1 MAHIA
6 SCMSDAD
13 VDRLSI
19 GSYIARSVSPLPVV
33 DEVDHQASKPWV
45 WRMMSQSET
54 RKYQLFP
61 REKQAAG
68 PQGKGLDPEQAFA
81 LAMAQNGDKADKPC
95 AGGLRLRIKEH
106 NLIRRRKVSVPE
118 LGPMTTVHESAM
130 DSPTIPG
137 RPACHERSISA
148 PGNGWKMHHLAYRNE
163 THLSPLGDSG
173 SDIST
178 TTIPQPQSPK
188 NLPPLVIPVHTSSL
202 PRLTRQLSL
211 SRLRSGSTGSAES
224 SIRPARTEDSP
235 KTRSPYTPHSA
246 SLTGNTPMSSAASS
260 FTTSTLP
267 TPVSGTAESRASP
280 KPWKG
285 ESSLAGIET
294 PRDQV
299 NDFVQNMATPKSAV
313 EPRSASSLAS
323 HRRNVSESGSIAASI
338 MDRGRPRKRN
348 EGLKRSASKTS
359 KSAERR
365 AFETLPKG
373 WKVIDAAQ
381 MLEQAERAALHK
393 QAMQQAARFEVMRK
407 EDVDSLSRELR
418 NLDERTEYLRRTYH
432 SLRAGRRNL
441 HSRICQYLRSPRMAK
456 FSHDSML
463 KQEEALA
470 ELDSSIDDWVNK
482 LEQAENRR
490 TRIRQKLLEHVA
502 AAVTLPVSG
511 AVGISESLQF
521 ALGVAAAPPTAPA
534 NLSTPPRSPVKSS
547 FTPRIESSSPSPQ
560 RVVAQVPS
568 TIIEQPIVESTAT
581 VGLGINQTAEKQRS
595 TKEKKETIIE
605 HPFAGM
611 RRADVESIRIYAG
624 DEVAALLADVES
636 QMDRMS
642 RAADN
647 AAALRE
653 KDTCV
658 PDLPE
663 LNTNMSDEERK
674 ELHRAHSHE
683 KLQGTP
689 TTSSSSSSLDTV
701 TAATSRTKAS
711 SPNSTPR
718 TATPTATE
726 PKETA
731 AGGFLLTN
739 AVFKP

>member
-33 DEVDHQASKPWV
+33 DE
-45 WRMMSQSET
+45 SET

-81 LAMAQNGDKADKPC
+81 LAMAQNGDKGDKPC
-95 AGGLRLRIKEH
+95 TGGLRLRIKEH

-118 LGPMTTVHESAM
+118 LGPMTTVHEAAM
-130 DSPTIPG
+130 DSQ
-137 RPACHERSISA
+137 
-148 PGNGWKMHHLAYRNE
+148 
-163 THLSPLGDSG
+163 SG
-173 SDIST
+173 SVT
-178 TTIPQPQSPK
+178 
-188 NLPPLVIPVHTSSL
+188 
-202 PRLTRQLSL
+202 
-211 SRLRSGSTGSAES
+211 
-224 SIRPARTEDSP
+224 
-235 KTRSPYTPHSA
+235 
-246 SLTGNTPMSSAASS
+246 
-260 FTTSTLP
+260 
-267 TPVSGTAESRASP
+267 
-280 KPWKG
+280 
-285 ESSLAGIET
+285 
-294 PRDQV
+294 
-299 NDFVQNMATPKSAV
+299 
-313 EPRSASSLAS
+313 
-323 HRRNVSESGSIAASI
+323 ASI

-348 EGLKRSASKTS
+348 DGLKRSASKTS

-373 WKVIDAAQ
+373 WKVTDAAQ
-381 MLEQAERAALHK
+381 MLEQAERVALHK

-511 AVGISESLQF
+511 AVGVSESLQL
-521 ALGVAAAPPTAPA
+521 ALGVGAAPPTAPA

-568 TIIEQPIVESTAT
+568 TIIEQPVVENAAT
-581 VGLGINQTAEKQRS
+581 VGLGINQTGEKQ
-595 TKEKKETIIE
+595 TQAKEKETVQ
-605 HPFAGM
+605 HPLSGM

-642 RAADN
+642 KAADD
-647 AAALRE
+647 AAALRM

-663 LNTNMSDEERK
+663 LNANMSEEERK
-674 ELHRAHSHE
+674 QVHRQHSHE

-689 TTSSSSSSLDTV
+689 TTSSSTSSAETI
-701 TAATSRTKAS
+701 TGTSTTKPS

-726 PKETA
+726 TKEPA
-731 AGGFLLTN
+731 AGEFLLTN